1 MIEQLAGFRKFI
13 GRRDLVITFGAVS
26 PEKRIQPGGFGD
38 LCHVG
43 GCGVMIF
50 IRKTVGIVKVCVL
63 AAKKLGAPVHEF
75 CEFLYR
81 AGNFFCNGD
90 RHFISGL
97 EHDSH
102 QGLIPSEFFTG
113 SSINTGISGS
123 YTGGSFF
130 RYGNVCLSIQ
140 IFTGKQ
146 CSQDLCDAGRVELCV
161 RIFGIKNGF
170 CIYVHKDCSLCFD
183 AGTFGPPVNGIGVG
197 SL

>member
-43 GCGVMIF
+43 GCGVMIL

-81 AGNFFCNGD
+81 AGNFFRNGD

-102 QGLIPSEFFTG
+102 QGLDPW
-113 SSINTGISGS
+113 
-123 YTGGSFF
+123 
-130 RYGNVCLSIQ
+130 
-140 IFTGKQ
+140 
-146 CSQDLCDAGRVELCV
+146 
-161 RIFGIKNGF
+161 
-170 CIYVHKDCSLCFD
+170 
-183 AGTFGPPVNGIGVG
+183 
-197 SL
+197 